1 MSSAELQSLRRKVDG
16 HLAAIRR
23 GDRRIGPFEGRHEHD
38 T

>member
-1 MSSAELQSLRRKVDG
+1 MSGAELRSLRRKVDE

-23 GDRRIGPFEGRHEHD
+23 GDRRVGPFEGRHEHD